1 MAVTPAAVCAMRRPT
16 FTVHTPSY
24 TSVYR
29 LERFR
34 ANTPSIP
41 EHLQEIEEERR
52 RFRVWVRLQRMKFGL
67 RRMLAYW
74 PLALGLALGVA
85 APHLRTLLM
94 RSHPWSMWVVFPLVL
109 LAGRPEVQA
118 AGSIAGGLPLLM
130 LYLQFPLE
138 GLLVQAALRRRV
150 TVRGVAGQVFY
161 FHYLAAIQLLMVSGV
176 AVRALMQM
184 R

>member
-1 MAVTPAAVCAMRRPT
+1 MRRPT
-16 FTVHTPSY
+16 FTVHEPSY

-41 EHLQEIEEERR
+41 EHLGEIEEERR
-52 RFRVWVRLQRMKFGL
+52 RFRAWLRLELLKLRL
-67 RRMLAYW
+67 RRTLDLW
-74 PLALGLALGVA
+74 PLALGVALGVA

-94 RSHPWSMWVVFPLVL
+94 HSHAWGMWVVFPLVL
-109 LAGRPEVQA
+109 LAARPEVQA
-118 AGSIAGGLPLLM
+118 AGPVVAGLPMLM

-138 GLLVQAALRRRV
+138 GLIVQAALRRRV
-150 TVRGVAGQVFY
+150 TVPGVAGQVFY
-161 FHYLAAIQLLMVSGV
+161 FHYLAAMQLVMVSGV
-176 AVRALMQM
+176 AVRALM

>member
-1 MAVTPAAVCAMRRPT
+1 MTVTQAAVRAMRRPT
-16 FTVHTPSY
+16 FTVHEPSY

-52 RFRVWVRLQRMKFGL
+52 RFRAWLRLERMKLGL
-67 RRMLAYW
+67 RRLLDCW
-74 PLALGLALGVA
+74 PLALGLALGFA
-85 APHLRTLLM
+85 APHLRTVLM
-94 RSHPWSMWVVFPLVL
+94 RSHPWGMWVVFPLVL
-109 LAGRPEVQA
+109 LAARPEVQA
-118 AGSIAGGLPLLM
+118 AGPIAGGLPLLM

-138 GLLVQAALRRRV
+138 GLVVQAGLRRRV
-150 TVRGVAGQVFY
+150 TVPGVAGQVFY
-161 FHYLAAIQLLMVSGV
+161 FHYLAAMQLLMVSGV